1 MKYENINSSIYV
13 EDTYLNMNNVEQ
25 NLISIST
32 SISVWFKN
40 TNFVKTNR
48 LSNYFSNF
56 FNKTGGCV
64 ELNNVLN
71 ISFDGVNFLEN
82 FSRKRAFGIIISD
95 NFPISNNFEVVKF
108 FFFLKKMFIRLE
120 FFNLIF
126 SITHWCIKILLKAED
141 PFILIRKLNFF

>member
-1 MKYENINSSIYV
+1 MRYENINSSIYF
-13 EDTYLNMNNVEQ
+13 EDSYLNMNNVEQ

-95 NFPISNNFEVVKF
+95 NFPISNSFEVFKLF
-108 FFFLKKMFIRLE
+108 FSRKCFLIRLE
-120 FFNLIF
+120 FFKLIS
-126 SITHWCIKILLKAED
+126 SITHWYIMIVFKVED
-141 PFILIRKLNFF
+141 PYILIRKLNFF